1 MKEFSVGKFNIRLMN
16 HNDLEEVKKV
26 QILRYVFLLR
36 DYDPSLPVGGI
47 DNDGYD
53 EVSESVLVIDKE
65 NGIIAGT
72 YRIATP
78 DTIGNHKY
86 LTEDEYN
93 IDDIKMSGER
103 FLELGR
109 AVVRPEYRNGSV
121 LKLLFIGIYNYAS
134 EHNCR
139 YLLGL
144 CSFHGHDPAIYG
156 HALALLKRDYSCKR
170 FDIKAT
176 RNAFSFDYVEP
187 NNIDLALAKEQMPN
201 LLRMYL
207 RLGHKVSMDGSI
219 DYKFNSCDVF
229 IILDINEIDIRYAK
243 RLLNISVDESK

>member
-26 QILRYVFLLR
+26 QILRYEYLLR

-65 NGIIAGT
+65 NDIIAGT

-78 DTIGNHKY
+78 DTIGNRKY

-93 IDDIKMSGER
+93 IDELIVSGER

-144 CSFHGHDPAIYG
+144 CSFHGHNPEVYG
-156 HALALLKRDYSCKR
+156 HALALLKRDYTCTR
-170 FDIKAT
+170 YDVKAIS
-176 RNAFSFDYVEP
+176 NAFNFDYI
-187 NNIDLALAKEQMPN
+187 NQDAIDPALAKAQMPN

-207 RLGHKVSMDGSI
+207 RLGHKVSMDGSV

-243 RLLNISVDESK
+243 RLLNISVSESE